1 MARRKTKKMKL
12 SPKATLLL
20 AVLVMIYTLARPY
33 LVPAVSIDE
42 VPEYDGIPYVEI
54 DGNQPG
60 FEEKDLTEKSYES
73 YSLLDGLGR
82 CGAAVACIGLDLMP
96 TGERESISSVY
107 PSGWDQ
113 NQYDFVDGKSLYNRC
128 HLIGY
133 QLTGENANEE
143 NLITGTRY
151 MNVDGMLPFEN
162 AVAEYIEYTGNHV
175 LYRVTPI
182 FKGVEL
188 VARGVQMEAYSV
200 EDNGAG
206 ICFNV
211 FCYNVQ
217 PGVVIDY
224 ATGSNWAA

>member
-1 MARRKTKKMKL
+1 MARRKTKKTKL

-107 PSGWDQ
+107 LS
-113 NQYDFVDGKSLYNRC
+113 
-128 HLIGY
+128 
-133 QLTGENANEE
+133 E
-143 NLITGTRY
+143 
-151 MNVDGMLPFEN
+151 
-162 AVAEYIEYTGNHV
+162 
-175 LYRVTPI
+175 
-182 FKGVEL
+182 
-188 VARGVQMEAYSV
+188 
-200 EDNGAG
+200 
-206 ICFNV
+206 
-211 FCYNVQ
+211 
-217 PGVVIDY
+217 
-224 ATGSNWAA
+224 